1 VADLVL
7 HRDFVPDY
15 GRAVAVAPN
24 VRRVTARNRGPL
36 TFTGTNSYIV
46 GSGRVAIVDPGPD
59 DPSHLDALVAAT
71 AGETVT
77 HILLTHS
84 HRDHSGAARALADL
98 VGVPVS
104 AAVRRTALPEPGP
117 TLDAESNAAFMPDVI
132 LADGAVIASAGWQ
145 LEAVATPGH
154 ASDHLAF
161 ALAGSDFIFSGDH
174 VMAWSSTVVAPPD
187 GSMAAYMASLDRL
200 LARGEDTY
208 LPGHGGVLDDAH
220 RFVAALKAHRR
231 EREAAILARVAA
243 GDRTIPAIVASVYAG
258 LDPRLAAGAGMS
270 VLAHLE
276 DLVARGLVATEG
288 APALASAYRLT
299 GRRSS

>member
-15 GRAVAVAPN
+15 DRAVAVAPG
-24 VRRVTARNRGPL
+24 VRRVTARNPGPF
-36 TFTGTNSYIV
+36 TFTGTNTYIV
-46 GSGRVAIVDPGPD
+46 GSGRVAVIDPGPD
-59 DPSHLDALVAAT
+59 DASHLAALVAAV
-71 AGETVT
+71 AGEVVT

-84 HRDHSGAARALADL
+84 HRDHSGGARALADRL
-98 VGVPVS
+98 GVPVS
-104 AAVRRTALPEPGP
+104 AAVRRAALPASGP
-117 TLDAESNAAFMPDVI
+117 ALDAESNAAFAPDVV
-132 LADGAVIASAGWQ
+132 LADGAVIAGAGWR

-161 ALAGSDFIFSGDH
+161 ALAGSDLVFSGDH

-200 LARGEDTY
+200 LARREDTC
-208 LPGHGGVLDDAH
+208 LPGHGGVLHDAH
-220 RFVAALKAHRR
+220 GFVAALKVHRR
-231 EREAAILARVAA
+231 EREATILARLAA

-276 DLVARGLVATEG
+276 DLVARGVVATDG
-288 APALASAYRLT
+288 PPAPAGVYRLT
-299 GRRSS
+299 GRSSS